1 MNFYEAGD
9 RDFSIQS
16 ANTTI
21 QTLIMIRSTAP
32 TEAETI
38 CFCFLRH
45 P

>member
-9 RDFSIQS
+9 RDFPFSS

-38 CFCFLRH
+38 CFAF
-45 P
+45 